1 MKNIAVCPE
10 CESIY
15 IKYFGTGTQRAEEE
29 LKKLF
34 PGMPFGQARLYVAGR
49 NLITITDYSGMDP
62 EVGYGDER
70 SFVSGIDLGF
80 YPAPKIYLMGINL
93 KF

>member
-1 MKNIAVCPE
+1 
-10 CESIY
+10 
-15 IKYFGTGTQRAEEE
+15 
-29 LKKLF
+29 
-34 PGMPFGQARLYVAGR
+34 MPLGQARLYVAGR

-62 EVGYGDER
+62 EVGYGDDR

-80 YPAPKIYLMGINL
+80 YPAPKVYMVGVNL